1 MYQLKGIPV
10 TNIATQGQVS
20 GQHIFVS
27 GGPCLPTVL
36 GLLKSVLA

>member
-10 TNIATQGQVS
+10 TNIATEGQVS

-27 GGPCLPTVL
+27 EGDPVFPQCWGC
-36 GLLKSVLA
+36 